1 MSITGHD
8 TSRTARYPEETGR
21 RHAVSRPA
29 SAEGR
34 DQRHAVAAADAS
46 GCRPTPATCRR
57 VRDVAQAAP
66 EVRAA
71 QVEAARRAV
80 HSGSLTLGSGSCGET
95 PPGEPAPLSTV
106 APERYAAV
114 EGGV

>member
-21 RHAVSRPA
+21 RHAASRPA

-34 DQRHAVAAADAS
+34 DQRHAVAAADGVGLSSYA
-46 GCRPTPATCRR
+46 CDLQRARE
-57 VRDVAQAAP
+57 VAQAAP

-80 HSGSLTLGSGSCGET
+80 HSGSLTLKGEALA
-95 PPGEPAPLSTV
+95 EKLLQESLL
-106 APERYAAV
+106 R
-114 EGGV
+114 